1 MTLVVERLLE
11 NAARRTERAEIL
23 YAESETSRV
32 SFKAAKLHEAGIVNT
47 RGVGVR
53 VFVDGRVGY
62 ASTTDLASVD
72 DVLEAALAAAKYG
85 RKAEY
90 DLPDGGGDYA
100 EVKTYDGAAA
110 ELSVEAMVDVG
121 EQAVEVVKGAD
132 ERLVVGVEVERT
144 IGRTRLANTAGLDRA
159 VERTSYEFAV
169 VVQRTAEDDILS
181 HYDYDASVARDFD
194 ETAVARRLAESLK
207 WADRIVDVKT
217 GKLDLL
223 FDPAEVPTLLFPVTV
238 CVNGAYVVDRS
249 SALAGRLG
257 EEVADPRLSVIDDAT
272 DNFGFMAGALD
283 GEGTPSRRTPVVE
296 RGVLKSYLTDLATAS
311 RLSTTSTGH
320 ARRGLTTPPT
330 PGASNVIVGP
340 GEKAA
345 ADLVADTKNG
355 ILVLHTAGG
364 AMGNL
369 RGGEL
374 SASIAYALKIE
385 NGDVVGR
392 VKDCIFAGNV
402 FEMLGPRLRAISSD
416 SRRSHGRFMAPTVVV
431 ADQTITAKG

>member
-1 MTLVVERLLE
+1 MTVVVERLLE
-11 NAARRTERAEIL
+11 SAARRTEKAEVL
-23 YAESETSRV
+23 YGESETSRV
-32 SFKAAKLHEAGIVNT
+32 SFKAGKLREAGIVNT
-47 RGVGVR
+47 RGVGAR

-62 ASTTDLASVD
+62 ASTTDLGSVD

-90 DLPDGGGDYA
+90 DLPDGTGDYA
-100 EVKTYDGAAA
+100 EVKTYDEATA
-110 ELSVEAMVDVG
+110 ELSVETMVDVG

-132 ERLVVGVEVERT
+132 EHLVVAVEVERT

-159 VERTSYEFAV
+159 VERTAYDFAV
-169 VVQRTAEDDILS
+169 VAQRTAEDDILF

-194 ETAVARRLAESLK
+194 EMAVARRLADSLK
-207 WADRIVDVKT
+207 WADRIVDVNT
-217 GKLDLL
+217 GKMDLI
-223 FDPAEVPTLLFPVTV
+223 FDPAEVPTLLLPVTT

-272 DNFGFMAGALD
+272 ENFGFMAGPFD
-283 GEGTPSRRTPVVE
+283 GEGTPSRRTPVIE
-296 RGVLKSYLTDLATAS
+296 RGVLRSYLTDLATAS
-311 RLSTTSTGH
+311 RLGTASTGH
-320 ARRGLTTPPT
+320 ARRGLTMPPT

-345 ADLVADTKNG
+345 AELVADTKYG

-364 AMGNL
+364 AMGNV

-374 SASIAYALKIE
+374 SATIAYALKIE

-416 SRRSHGRFMAPTVVV
+416 SRRSGGRYMAPTIVV